1 MAPFPPRLSGQ
12 NPGPPSPPLPP
23 HPTVWPS
30 SSPLGSAFERGPE
43 SDAPAQ
49 APMAGSQ
56 TQPSV
61 PSPRGCGGPRPSL
74 LPSTLSAPPL
84 GLQASLTQVPSH
96 WTGGPSLR
104 PRLPRGPPIT
114 APQRA
119 AHCSLS
125 LPPVS
130 ALGQWPW
137 EHPLPAGPAPSRP
150 QRRHVA
156 EGRHVGERG
165 AHEWVLRPR
174 PLSCRSFPI
183 REAGPDSAAPA
194 TPRAPGTW
202 KLLSL
207 LPGVAFPP
215 LGRADGPVSRWRD
228 QGPEKGGAGLGPKHP
243 REPLSHAKP
252 GTSSAHS

>member
-1 MAPFPPRLSGQ
+1 MRGVQSQTLPPRPPWRGPRHSPQSPPLEAAAGPPLAPSQ
-12 NPGPPSPPLPP
+12 HPQRPTPGPPSLPHTGPLALDWGTLPP
-23 HPTVWPS
+23 ASSAPRTPDH
-30 SSPLGSAFERGPE
+30 SSPASR
-43 SDAPAQ
+43 
-49 APMAGSQ
+49 
-56 TQPSV
+56 
-61 PSPRGCGGPRPSL
+61 SL
-74 LPSTLSAPPL
+74 LPQFTS
-84 GLQASLTQVPSH
+84 
-96 WTGGPSLR
+96 
-104 PRLPRGPPIT
+104 RLCAG
-114 APQRA
+114 A
-119 AHCSLS
+119 A
-125 LPPVS
+125 
-130 ALGQWPW
+130 ALGAPTSGRALPSR
-137 EHPLPAGPAPSRP
+137 PLPSRP

-165 AHEWVLRPR
+165 AHEWVLRPG

-183 REAGPDSAAPA
+183 CEVGPDSAAPA

-215 LGRADGPVSRWRD
+215 LGRADSPVSRWRD